1 MAAMLKIQENSR
13 RLREELLPALEEQLI
28 NYREQAKKTSRDQED
43 AVEQRLQELQHKV
56 SQRSS
61 LVALEQS
68 SLAAL
73 QEENR
78 QLEELIA
85 VDRQLLE
92 TQRRTKPAKA
102 RTESAEDLRTQELLA
117 KDLRRAV
124 QSYERGL
131 GLTLRRLPDHGLK
144 LAFTQICRGREEL
157 EHFCVVQVRGDIYE
171 VEGCTP
177 PLDALPA
184 LLAQLNASN
193 HFAAFV
199 RGLRREFC
207 RLYA

>member
-1 MAAMLKIQENSR
+1 MLKIQENSR
-13 RLREELLPALEEQLI
+13 RLREELLPALEEQLLR
-28 NYREQAKKTSRDQED
+28 YREQAKHTSLQQED

-56 SQRSS
+56 SQLTS
-61 LVALEQS
+61 LVTLEQS

-73 QEENR
+73 QEENH
-78 QLEELIA
+78 QLEELITM
-85 VDRQLLE
+85 DKQLLE
-92 TQRRTKPAKA
+92 THRRAKTAKA
-102 RTESAEDLRTQELLA
+102 RTEPAEDLRTQELLA

-144 LAFTQICRGREEL
+144 LAFTQICRGREEV
-157 EHFCVVQVRGDIYE
+157 EHSCVVQVRGDIYE
-171 VEGCTP
+171 VESCKP

-184 LLAQLNASN
+184 LLAQLNSTN
-193 HFAAFV
+193 HFASFV
-199 RGLRREFC
+199 RELRKEFC